1 MAKTVDL
8 SGKRV
13 LISRTDSIGDVLL
26 TLPICAWLKQ
36 EFPGVEVLFLG
47 KGYTKAVVEAYS
59 QVDRFLDWDDF
70 LNAPKTEK
78 IQSFR
83 GLELDAVIH
92 VFPDKEIAALAKK
105 ARVPVR
111 VGTSHRAYHLVT
123 CTHRVNFTRKN
134 SKLHEAQLNHELL
147 RPFGLTELPEMEA
160 LMEATKFFS
169 VPDVAL
175 PKEFDIQRPYIILH
189 PKSQGSA
196 LEWPLDKYME
206 LATRLAEQGKT
217 VVFTGTESEGKL
229 FRDQIPSNPSIL
241 DSTGQ
246 LSLEQL
252 FVLISKAEALVACS
266 TGPLHIAGFIGI
278 HTIGLFSP
286 RRPIHPGRWRPLGP
300 KAEALVFDEKCPKC
314 AERKPCDCITQISV
328 ETLLEKIV

>member
-1 MAKTVDL
+1 MAKAIDL

-13 LISRTDSIGDVLL
+13 LISRTDSIGDVML
-26 TLPICAWLKQ
+26 TLPVCAWLKR
-36 EFPGVEVLFLG
+36 EFPEIEILFLG
-47 KGYTKAVVEAYS
+47 KGYTKTAVEAYK
-59 QVDRFLDWDDF
+59 QVDRFLDWEDF

-83 GLELDAVIH
+83 ALELDAVIH

-147 RPFGLTELPEMEA
+147 RPFGLMTLPNMEELIEATQFFSIPDVELP
-160 LMEATKFFS
+160 TKYQLT
-169 VPDVAL
+169 A
-175 PKEFDIQRPYIILH
+175 PYVILH

-196 LEWPLDKYME
+196 LEWPLEKYLE
-206 LATRLAEQGKT
+206 LAIKLAERGKT
-217 VVFTGTESEGKL
+217 IVFTGTEAEGVL
-229 FRDQIPSNPSIL
+229 FREQLPKHPFIL

-246 LSLEQL
+246 LSLAQL
-252 FVLISKAEALVACS
+252 FSLIQKAESLVACS
-266 TGPLHIAGFIGI
+266 TGPLHIAGFLGI
-278 HTIGLFSP
+278 HAIGLFSP
-286 RRPIHPGRWRPLGP
+286 RRPIHPGRWRPIGP
-300 KAEALVFDEKCPKC
+300 KAETIVFNEKCPKC
-314 AERKPCDCITQISV
+314 AQRKTCDCITQISV
-328 ETLLEKIV
+328 ESLLEKIV

>member
-8 SGKRV
+8 TGKRV

-26 TLPICAWLKQ
+26 TLPICAWLKK

-47 KGYTKAVVEAYS
+47 KGYTQSVVESYS
-59 QVDRFLDWDDF
+59 EVDRFLNWEDF

-78 IQSFR
+78 IQTFR
-83 GLELDAVIH
+83 ALELDAVVH

-147 RPFGLTELPEMEA
+147 RPFGLQELPELNA
-160 LMEATKFFS
+160 LIETTEHFK
-169 VPDVAL
+169 VPQVAL
-175 PKEFDIQRPYIILH
+175 PKSCDFPSPYVILH

-196 LEWPLDKYME
+196 LEWPLEKYGE
-206 LATRLAEQGKT
+206 LAMGLAERGKT
-217 VVFTGTESEGKL
+217 VVFTGTEAEGKE
-229 FRDQIPSNPSIL
+229 FRAHIPTHSQICDTS
-241 DSTGQ
+241 GQ
-246 LSLEQL
+246 LTLAQL
-252 FVLISKAEALVACS
+252 IVLISKAETLVACS
-266 TGPLHIAGFIGI
+266 TGPLHIAAYTGI
-278 HTIGLFSP
+278 QALGLYVP
-286 RRPIHPGRWRPLGP
+286 RRPIHPGRWSPIGP
-300 KAEALVFDEKCPKC
+300 KAEAIVYDEKCPKC
-314 AERKPCDCITQISV
+314 AARKPCDCITQIPV
-328 ETLLEKIV
+328 EVLLEKIV

>member
-1 MAKTVDL
+1 MAKAIDL

-26 TLPICAWLKQ
+26 TLPVCAWLKK
-36 EFPGVEVLFLG
+36 EFPEIEILFLG
-47 KGYTKAVVEAYS
+47 KGYTKTVVEAYK
-59 QVDRFLDWDDF
+59 QVDHFLDWEDF

-83 GLELDAVIH
+83 ALELYAVIH

-134 SKLHEAQLNHELL
+134 SKQHEAQLNHELL
-147 RPFGLTELPEMEA
+147 RPFGLTALPDMKELNEATQFFSIPEVELP
-160 LMEATKFFS
+160 TKYQ
-169 VPDVAL
+169 L
-175 PKEFDIQRPYIILH
+175 PSPYIILH

-196 LEWPLDKYME
+196 LEWPLEKYME
-206 LATRLAEQGKT
+206 LAIKLAEKGKT
-217 VVFTGTESEGKL
+217 IVFTGTEAEGVF
-229 FRDQIPSNPSIL
+229 FREQIPQHPSIL

-246 LSLEQL
+246 LSLAQL
-252 FVLISKAEALVACS
+252 FALIQKAETLIACS
-266 TGPLHIAGFIGI
+266 TGPLHIAGFLGI
-278 HTIGLFSP
+278 HAIGLFSP
-286 RRPIHPGRWRPLGP
+286 RRPIHPGRWRPLGS
-300 KAEALVFDEKCPKC
+300 KAEAIVFDKKCPKC
-314 AERKPCDCITQISV
+314 AQRKACDCITQISV
-328 ETLLEKIV
+328 ESLLEKIV

>member
-1 MAKTVDL
+1 MAKTIDL

-26 TLPICAWLKQ
+26 TLPVCAWLKR
-36 EFPGVEVLFLG
+36 EFTDVEVLFLG
-47 KGYTKAVVEAYS
+47 KGYTRAVVEAYT
-59 QVDRFLDWDDF
+59 QVDRFLNWEDF

-78 IQSFR
+78 IQAFR
-83 GLELDAVIH
+83 ALELDAVVH

-147 RPFGLTELPEMEA
+147 RPFGLVELPKMDS
-160 LMEATKFFS
+160 LIEATAFFQI
-169 VPDVAL
+169 PFVAL
-175 PKEFDIQRPYIILH
+175 PSQFQLKNPYVILH

-196 LEWPLDKYME
+196 LEWPIDKYIE
-206 LATRLAEQGKT
+206 LASALVEKGKT
-217 VVFTGTESEGKL
+217 VVFTGTEAEGKL
-229 FRDQIPSNPSIL
+229 FRAHIPSHPAIL

-246 LSLEQL
+246 MSLEQL
-252 FVLISKAEALVACS
+252 FVLIRQAEALVACS
-266 TGPLHIAGFIGI
+266 TGPLHIAAYAGI
-278 HTIGLFSP
+278 QAIGLFSP

-314 AERKPCDCITQISV
+314 AQRKTCDCITQISV
-328 ETLLEKIV
+328 ESVLEKIA